1 MCPGF
6 TVPHRV
12 TCTNT
17 GASFSTC
24 VASIA
29 ANNDP
34 EIGDLLAEAMDKVKK
49 EINNKIK
56 NISSFSDQPRKVIKF
71 NIINL
76 LKNKLEM
83 FSKLFKNVTL
93 EELNQL
99 ESDFLVV
106 SFEGLMSIFKSLDPR
121 KYPNEAAIA
130 FKLFLIIMTR
140 FKKENGS

>member
-1 MCPGF
+1 MNKF
-6 TVPHRV
+6 LNKYSNIVESE
-12 TCTNT
+12 NT
-17 GASFSTC
+17 Y
-24 VASIA
+24 
-29 ANNDP
+29 
-34 EIGDLLAEAMDKVKK
+34 
-49 EINNKIK
+49 NKIK

-140 FKKENGS
+140 FKKENGLIYFKTDEARLDITCHFLNGF